1 MSDDIANNQIAS
13 EVVENKEKEEMKEV
27 EKMEEI
33 VIPLKT
39 KLFTIENQSKGKI
52 KNYILIL

>member
-13 EVVENKEKEEMKEV
+13 EVVENKEKEEVKEV
-27 EKMEEI
+27 EKVEEI